1 MKYPLYVYKRINGQE
16 YRCGV
21 GQAYIENLR
30 YEKEKDSTATVEPI
44 KKIS

>member
-16 YRCGV
+16 RYCGV

-30 YEKEKDSTATVEPI
+30 YEKEKDSTEIVEPA